1 MQNTRPHSRFLK
13 PVGSGGGSMKSISL
27 FDLGIYST
35 AWIRDFYTQ
44 TGEWW
49 GADPQ
54 APGVHETRV
63 ETLERL
69 CGPGSKT
76 VLDLGAGP
84 GATAAGRCRSQR
96 HCGGAQPEPRK
107 FRPRTRKES
116 AKRIP
121 DCPGGRFLCHG
132 TRSTF

>member
-1 MQNTRPHSRFLK
+1 
-13 PVGSGGGSMKSISL
+13 MKSISL

-35 AWIRDFYTQ
+35 AWVKDFYTQ
-44 TGEWW
+44 AGEWW

-54 APGVHETRV
+54 ASGVHETRV

-84 GATAAGRCRSQR
+84 GATAPRWQMPVTTFAVEPA
-96 HCGGAQPEPRK
+96 HCANFAHGLAKIPRK
-107 FRPRTRKES
+107 GSLTILKM
-116 AKRIP
+116 I
-121 DCPGGRFLCHG
+121 
-132 TRSTF
+132 STP